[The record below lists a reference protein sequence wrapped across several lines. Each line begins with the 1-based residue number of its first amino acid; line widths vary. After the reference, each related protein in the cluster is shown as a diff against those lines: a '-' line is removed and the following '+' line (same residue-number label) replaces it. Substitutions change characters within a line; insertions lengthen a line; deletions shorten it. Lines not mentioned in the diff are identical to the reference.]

1 MLDIINK
8 AIKLSDQIIDE
19 VEVEAATAELQA
31 LLRKHDEVRELMIV
45 AQHIDDV
52 IISEV

>member
-1 MLDIINK
+1 MLE

-19 VEVEAATAELQA
+19 VEVEAATAALQQ
-31 LLRKHDEVRELMIV
+31 LLRKHDDIRELMIV

-52 IISEV
+52 ILSEV

>member
-19 VEVEAATAELQA
+19 VEVETATAELQA